1 MEDNPTIRLPFYLR
15 LTCILI
21 SVSLIILLMH
31 EGRTIFIPLF
41 FSVLIS
47 FMLLPLTQWLERR
60 KLPGGLAAFISLL
73 LFLLLIAG
81 FLSFMGQQI
90 TDFSKD
96 MPELGVRMQTWIQ
109 DLQQWVS
116 RRYHVNYSTQI
127 SYISRAGASIV
138 NYLSVLAQSF
148 VLALSGFLIWTVFVF
163 IFTFFILTHRNLLR
177 RFMIALFKERHHTRV
192 NEVMLQTKLLAKGYI
207 AGLLIEMILVAL
219 INCTA
224 LLIFGVKYAILL
236 GIIAA
241 VLNII
246 PYIGIYTAAALSAV
260 ITLSNSTPGHALQ
273 VVIILL
279 IIHFIDANILM
290 PRIVG
295 GRVKMNPLITI
306 VAVLTGSILWGI
318 AGTFL
323 FIPLAAI
330 MKIIFERVN
339 GLEPWAI
346 LMGTDENRK
355 PVRLRRKQED
365 TPPAEA
371 PADED

>member
-1 MEDNPTIRLPFYLR
+1 MEDSPSLRLPFYLR

-21 SVSLIILLMH
+21 SVTLIILLMH

-60 KLPGGLAAFISLL
+60 RLPPGLAAFISLM
-73 LFLLLIAG
+73 LFLLVIAG

-90 TDFSKD
+90 SDFSKD
-96 MPELGVRMQTWIQ
+96 MPQLGTRMQTWIQ
-109 DLQQWVS
+109 ELQQWVS
-116 RRYHVNYSTQI
+116 KRYHVNYSTQL
-127 SYISRAGASIV
+127 SYLSRAGAGII

-148 VLALSGFLIWTVFVF
+148 VLALSGFLVWTIFVF
-163 IFTFFILTHRNLLR
+163 IFTFFMLTHRNLLR
-177 RFMIALFKERHHTRV
+177 RFMIALFKDRHHTRV

-207 AGLLIEMILVAL
+207 AGLLIEMTLVAL
-219 INCTA
+219 INCIA

-236 GIIAA
+236 GILAA

-246 PYIGIYTAAALSAV
+246 PYIGIYTAAAIAAL

-273 VVIILL
+273 VIVVLL

-306 VAVLTGSILWGI
+306 VAVLTGSLLWGI
-318 AGTFL
+318 SGTFL

-330 MKIIFERVN
+330 LKIIFERVK

-346 LMGTDENRK
+346 LMGTDEDKKSPKVKPK
-355 PVRLRRKQED
+355 PV
-365 TPPAEA
+365 TPPAHE
-371 PADED
+371 

>member
-1 MEDNPTIRLPFYLR
+1 MEDSPSLRLPFYLR

-21 SVSLIILLMH
+21 SVTLIILLMH

-60 KLPGGLAAFISLL
+60 KLPRGLAAFVSLL
-73 LFLLLIAG
+73 LFLMLIAG

-90 TDFSKD
+90 SDFSKD

-109 DLQQWVS
+109 ELQQWVS
-116 RRYHVNYSTQI
+116 KRYHVNYSTQI
-127 SYISRAGASIV
+127 SYLSRAGASIV
-138 NYLSVLAQSF
+138 NYLSVMAQSF
-148 VLALSGFLIWTVFVF
+148 VLALSGFLIWTIFVF
-163 IFTFFILTHRNLLR
+163 IFTFFILTHRSLLR
-177 RFMIALFKERHHTRV
+177 RFMIALFKDRYHTRV

-207 AGLLIEMILVAL
+207 AGLLIEMILVAI

-224 LLIFGVKYAILL
+224 LLVFGVKYAILL
-236 GIIAA
+236 GILAA

-246 PYIGIYTAAALSAV
+246 PYIGIYTAAALSAI

-273 VVIILL
+273 VILILL
-279 IIHFIDANILM
+279 VIHFIDANILM

-295 GRVKMNPLITI
+295 SRVKMNPLITI

-318 AGTFL
+318 SGTFL

-346 LMGTDENRK
+346 LMGTDEDKK
-355 PVRLRRKQED
+355 PLKLKKKLPL
-365 TPPAEA
+365 PPDNE
-371 PADED
+371 